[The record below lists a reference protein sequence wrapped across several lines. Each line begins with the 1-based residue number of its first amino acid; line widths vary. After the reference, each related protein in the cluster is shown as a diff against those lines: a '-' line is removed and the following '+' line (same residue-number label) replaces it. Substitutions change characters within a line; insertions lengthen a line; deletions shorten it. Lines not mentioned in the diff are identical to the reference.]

1 MEKIIMTGKVKA
13 MWQELQDEQDEEKF
27 LLEQYESA
35 RFALENAAKE
45 LAHYTA
51 LKRGAEHNLETIRQ
65 AIIDYCNGNGLV
77 KTENFSIAKS
87 RAVDITNIESV
98 PEKYIRLKKEVNKAL
113 IKAEGLTPENNNW
126 LQFTESTK
134 LTVRGD
140 K

>member
-1 MEKIIMTGKVKA
+1 MEKIIMTGKVKTL
-13 MWQELQDEQDEEKF
+13 WQDMQDEQSEEKF
-27 LLEQYESA
+27 LLEQYEST

-45 LAHYTA
+45 LTHCTA
-51 LKRGAEHNLETIRQ
+51 VKRGAEHNLETIRQ

-77 KTENFSIAKS
+77 KTENFSIS
-87 RAVDITNIESV
+87 TTHSVDVTDIDSV

-113 IKAEGLTPENNNW
+113 IKAEGLTPEGNNW